1 VSRSSKPRA
10 LSRAE
15 QRREREAKGRLRGA
29 AWRKAMLAEERGTI
43 FGEAPTRVGLCYPNP
58 YRVAMSSLGYQVI
71 YRMFNEHPTL
81 CAERIVLDD
90 EAANGGR
97 LREPPRSLEQGRL
110 LSDFD
115 LLAFSVSFDLDI
127 MGIFAM
133 LEAAGIPALR
143 SERGPSDPPILL
155 GGPVTAS
162 NTLPFG
168 PFIDLAVIGDGERAV
183 EALMELL
190 AQDLDRASL
199 LAAAATID
207 GVWVP
212 ELHGDAVPATQKV
225 SAGVL
230 PAYGQIVT
238 PNAELSNMF
247 LVEASRGCP
256 RFCKFCLVRAPESPM
271 RESELE
277 RVMERIPDHA
287 TRVGFVGAAVSEWT
301 GIRDALRAVV
311 ESGRGV
317 GVSSLRADRLDDEFV
332 GLLARGGYRTM
343 TVAADAP
350 SQRLRNKMAK
360 AIRTRHLVEAAHLAR
375 AAGMNRLKLYVII
388 GIPGETDEDIDEL
401 IELSKELAAI
411 LPLALGLSPLVPKL
425 HTPLGDAPFAGIA
438 TIQRTLTRLRKA
450 LGGVADVRS
459 ASGRWAWIEYRMSQG
474 GQDAGLA
481 AREAWEHGGR
491 FTHFKSAFQSVE
503 ERGALRLA
511 NEHALFRA
519 AGMR

>member
-1 VSRSSKPRA
+1 
-10 LSRAE
+10 
-15 QRREREAKGRLRGA
+15 
-29 AWRKAMLAEERGTI
+29 
-43 FGEAPTRVGLCYPNP
+43 
-58 YRVAMSSLGYQVI
+58 
-71 YRMFNEHPTL
+71 
-81 CAERIVLDD
+81 
-90 EAANGGR
+90 
-97 LREPPRSLEQGRL
+97 
-110 LSDFD
+110 
-115 LLAFSVSFDLDI
+115 

-287 TRVGFVGAAVSEWT
+287 TRVGFVGAAASTSVPGAEFSMP
-301 GIRDALRAVV
+301 
-311 ESGRGV
+311 GV
-317 GVSSLRADRLDDEFV
+317 GPH
-332 GLLARGGYRTM
+332 RT
-343 TVAADAP
+343 AP
-350 SQRLRNKMAK
+350 
-360 AIRTRHLVEAAHLAR
+360 T
-375 AAGMNRLKLYVII
+375 
-388 GIPGETDEDIDEL
+388 
-401 IELSKELAAI
+401 
-411 LPLALGLSPLVPKL
+411 
-425 HTPLGDAPFAGIA
+425 
-438 TIQRTLTRLRKA
+438 
-450 LGGVADVRS
+450 
-459 ASGRWAWIEYRMSQG
+459 
-474 GQDAGLA
+474 A
-481 AREAWEHGGR
+481 ARSVQESKAFEIDMPAPGGR
-491 FTHFKSAFQSVE
+491 S
-503 ERGALRLA
+503 
-511 NEHALFRA
+511 
-519 AGMR
+519 